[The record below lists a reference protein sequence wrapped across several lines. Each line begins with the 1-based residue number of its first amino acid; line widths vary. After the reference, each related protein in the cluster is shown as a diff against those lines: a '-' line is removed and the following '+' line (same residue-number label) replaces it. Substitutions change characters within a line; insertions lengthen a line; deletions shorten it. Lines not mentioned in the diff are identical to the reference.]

1 MKSSLNAIKELRD
14 MTCSSIAH
22 CRKALEEAKGDI
34 KQAAILLRKQ
44 GLEIAAKKQS
54 RAAKEGRIDCYI
66 HHGNKIGVLL
76 EVNCES
82 DFVAKNEEFAS
93 FTKDL
98 AMQVAATS
106 PLTVSRE
113 EIAPELVAKEKAI
126 YEAAAKESGKPD
138 KIIEKM
144 VVGRLEKF
152 YKEVCLVEQPFVKNS
167 DLTVTQ
173 FLKEVGAALGGK
185 DLRVKRFTRYQVG
198 A

>member
-1 MKSSLNAIKELRD
+1 MKNSLSAIKELRD

-54 RAAKEGRIDCYI
+54 RSAKEGRIDCYI

-82 DFVAKNEEFAS
+82 DFAAKNEEFVR

-98 AMQVAATS
+98 AMHIAASS
-106 PLTVSRE
+106 PIYIKKEDVPEDLLKHENEKSRE
-113 EIAPELVAKEKAI
+113 EYYKNNCL
-126 YEAAAKESGKPD
+126 
-138 KIIEKM
+138 
-144 VVGRLEKF
+144 LEQ
-152 YKEVCLVEQPFVKNS
+152 VFVKDPS
-167 DLTVTQ
+167 LTIRDY
-173 FLKEVGAALGGK
+173 LGSIVGKIGENIVI
-185 DLRVKRFTRYQVG
+185 RRFIRYKIG
-198 A
+198 E